1 MKKTAASDASASPAP
16 NATIRDVARKAGV
29 CIGTVSRVINN
40 KDRVDPET
48 RARIQALIQE
58 MGYQPSALGRNLA
71 LRRTHAILLS
81 VFNIADPYCAQLLK
95 DITRHCREHH
105 YGTLLSDA
113 DYDPALEADGLRR
126 LLDGRVDGAI
136 VTPVPTTG
144 NAPYFKRLIAASFPL
159 VLMDNRV
166 PGVKAHCVKYDDAGG
181 TSTAMEYLFGKGHQ
195 RIGFFG
201 CHLHFNTVRDRY
213 AAFVKSHQERGI
225 DGWEER
231 SLAQEGGPAS
241 GQVAERLAEVLR
253 SPEPPT
259 AILAE
264 NELMATTCIHALH
277 AQVRRV
283 PQDVAVLSFGGA
295 TSPALAP
302 MPLTSISLHPEKAAE
317 EAVHLLLDLV
327 AHPERRKATPRT
339 VVVKPELV
347 LGESA

>member
-1 MKKTAASDASASPAP
+1 MKKTTAADPSAP

-48 RARIQALIQE
+48 RERIQTLIKE

-71 LRRTHAILLS
+71 LRRTHAIQLS

-113 DYDPALEADGLRR
+113 DYDPALEAEGLRR

-136 VTPVPTTG
+136 VTPVPATQ
-144 NAPYFKRLIAASFPL
+144 NAPHFKRLIAAGFPL

-166 PGVKAHCVKYDDAGG
+166 LGVKAHCVKYDDAGG
-181 TSTAMEYLFGKGHQ
+181 TRTAMEYLFGKGHQ

-213 AAFVKSHQERGI
+213 EAFAKCHREREI
-225 DGWEER
+225 VGWESR

-241 GQVAERLAEVLR
+241 GQVAGRLAELLR
-253 SPEPPT
+253 TPIPLT

-277 AQVRRV
+277 ALGKRV

-302 MPLTSISLHPEKAAE
+302 MPLTSVSLHPEKAAE
-317 EAVHLLLDLV
+317 EAVHLLLDLIE
-327 AHPERRKATPRT
+327 HLEHRKAPAQT
-339 VVVKPELV
+339 VMVKPELV